1 MATLNDDKWSWKD
14 YASQQDPDGMAARV
28 IDIMSEEN
36 AIIEDMFVVP
46 GNKDYGLLTS
56 QNAAEPTVSIRGVN
70 GTVTGTKG
78 AFKQLEVSCALFT
91 ALGQIDK
98 ELYNAATDKNGFRA
112 NANKPFFN
120 AMPKKI
126 AYELFYGNKATDAQ
140 SFNGLAQFYNATTTA
155 DYGEYVALGGGTSTD
170 NRSLWLIDWGEDYC
184 CGTYPKNTVA
194 GLQHTPYGET
204 LVDMTDG
211 SKWPAL
217 QDLWEWRVGIAVR
230 DYRRVY
236 RIANISKAALATI
249 GTSSDTSADL
259 FNLMIDAITW
269 VNPSN
274 RARFYGDR
282 HIMAAF
288 TKQAFNKGNSL
299 VTMDELYGKKRVPSF
314 LGVPIRRCDALD
326 TDESLVS

>member
-1 MATLNDDKWSWKD
+1 MATLNETMWSWKD

-36 AIIEDMFVVP
+36 AIVEDMYVMP

-56 QNAAEPTVSIRGVN
+56 QNATEPTVSIRGVN

-78 AFKQLEVSCALFT
+78 AFKQLEAHCALFT

-120 AMPKKI
+120 AMPKRI
-126 AYELFYGNKATDAQ
+126 ANELFYGSKANDAQ
-140 SFNGLAQFYNATTTA
+140 SFDGLSQFYKSTTT
-155 DYGEYVALGGGTSTD
+155 DEFGEYVALAGGTGTD
-170 NRSLWLIDWGEDYC
+170 NRSIWLIDWGEDSC

-194 GLQHTPYGET
+194 GLQHTPYPET
-204 LVDMTDG
+204 LVDMPDG

-217 QDLWEWRVGIAVR
+217 QDLWEWRVGVAVR
-230 DYRRVY
+230 DYRKVY
-236 RIANISKAALATI
+236 RIANISKAALKSINT
-249 GTSSDTSADL
+249 TNDTAPNL
-259 FNLMIDAITW
+259 FDLMIDALTW
-269 VNPSN
+269 VNPSP

-282 HIMAAF
+282 NIMSAF
-288 TKQAFNKGNSL
+288 TKQAFNKSNNL
-299 VTMDELYGKKRVPSF
+299 VSMEEIYGKKRVPSF
-314 LGVPIRRCDALD
+314 MGVPIRRCDALD